1 MAVGSEY
8 QFPIAGRLE
17 LSGLMVRSHNDQ
29 SIAAISG
36 ELEGSRDGIVKRRH
50 FRREPDPVHGVTGV
64 VYAPAFHHQEE
75 PRVPA

>member
-29 SIAAISG
+29 GIAAISG
-36 ELEGSRDGIVKRRH
+36 ELEGYRDGIVKRRH
-50 FRREPDPVHGVTGV
+50 FGREPAPVHGVAGV
-64 VYAPAFHHQEE
+64 VYASAFHHQEE

>member
-8 QFPIAGRLE
+8 EPAVACHLE